1 MVPLLIPVISSE
13 IFFFLVSC
21 GCLDTQ
27 YDLIK
32 SSILFG
38 AHIVLS
44 LVIGSS
50 FMSAPVGFFGATHL
64 FMIASLLF
72 GTTRCSG
79 LIFVYF
85 LY

>member
-1 MVPLLIPVISSE
+1 MVPLLIPVISNE
-13 IFFFLVSC
+13 IFFLVSC
-21 GCLDTQ
+21 GFLGTQ

-32 SSILFG
+32 SNILFG

-44 LVIGSS
+44 LVTGSS
-50 FMSAPVGFFGATHL
+50 FMSAPVGFFGAVHL
-64 FMIASLLF
+64 LMIASLLF
-72 GTTRCSG
+72 GITRCFG

>member
-1 MVPLLIPVISSE
+1 MVPLLIPVISNE
-13 IFFFLVSC
+13 IFFFCIC
-21 GCLDTQ
+21 GFLDTQ

-32 SSILFG
+32 ISILFG
-38 AHIVLS
+38 VHVVLS

-64 FMIASLLF
+64 FMIAALLF
-72 GTTRCSG
+72 GARCSG